1 MLDHLLATV
10 AVVAALFVTNMLHNR
25 WAKRHYMVVCFVAT
39 GLLLMIARIDDLAWR
54 DMGLGI
60 NTWRDGLI
68 WSAVVFAAVAL
79 FYAIAASL
87 PFARKGFADK
97 RAVEQ
102 GWPKQLYESTI
113 RIPFGTAV
121 LEETAFRGVLLAVL
135 VSGWGWWP
143 GVIVSSILF
152 GLWHIY
158 PALDFHENSEVA
170 EKLPDTFWG
179 KAVSVIGNVIATGIA
194 GVVFCLLLGF
204 TGSLFPVIVLHASL
218 NGIGMAVSWAF
229 GRRLREI

>member
-1 MLDHLLATV
+1 MYDHILATL
-10 AVVAALFVTNMLHNR
+10 AVVVALFVTNMLHNR

-39 GLLLMIARIDDLAWR
+39 GFLLLVARIDGLAWR
-54 DMGLGI
+54 DMGLGE
-60 NTWRDGLI
+60 NSWYQGLI
-68 WSAVVFAAVAL
+68 WSIIVFCAVAL

-102 GWPKQLYESTI
+102 GWTTLLYESTI
-113 RIPFGTAV
+113 RIPFGTAL
-121 LEETAFRGVLLAVL
+121 LEETAFRGVLLAVV

-158 PALDFHENSEVA
+158 PSLDFHENSEVA
-170 EKLPDTFWG
+170 EKLPDNFWG
-179 KAVSVIGNVIATGIA
+179 KLVSVIGNVVATGIA
-194 GVVFCLLLGF
+194 GVVFCLLLDF

-229 GRRLREI
+229 GRRLREL